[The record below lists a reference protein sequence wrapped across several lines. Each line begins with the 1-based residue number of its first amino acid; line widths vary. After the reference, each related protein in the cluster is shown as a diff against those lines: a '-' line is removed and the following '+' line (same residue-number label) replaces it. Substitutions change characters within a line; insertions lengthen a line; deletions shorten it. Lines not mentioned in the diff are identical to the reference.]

1 MLFHTYQLR
10 RRGFRIGSIGLAARP
25 PRLGHLI
32 YDVSPFDYGRPVKLA
47 RLLTDGGKDI
57 LPPLENAR
65 IRVRKAIVVTG
76 VEKIY
81 ASTKDHGTAFRQSW
95 LCVLQ
100 RIDFSQDE
108 DHQELMVKIASM
120 AIIPPHE

>member
-10 RRGFRIGSIGLAARP
+10 RRGFRITWNGLAAKS
-25 PRLGHLI
+25 PRFGHLI

-47 RLLTDGGKDI
+47 RLLNDDGKDL
-57 LPPLENAR
+57 LPPLEHAR

-76 VEKIY
+76 MEKMY

-95 LCVLQ
+95 LCVLD
-100 RIDFSQDE
+100 RINFGQDE
-108 DHQELMVKIASM
+108 AHQAWLRKIALM
-120 AIIPPHE
+120 AIIPADE